1 MAAKP
6 NKGKAEAG
14 LCNATTQKGEPCHRN
29 VYVLQ
34 GGQALKT
41 CYWHT
46 KAGTCP
52 EVDRKR
58 HEAAV
63 KGGSKTRYS
72 TTLDVDKSAVK
83 DASDVSK
90 VLATTLEGL
99 GQGDL
104 DPRQATAI
112 ATVTNALMKSL
123 ELELEVTRLAELEA
137 RLGIGDGKVS
147 TAVDEATAGPWINQ
161 ADQERTRCLV

>member
-1 MAAKP
+1 MPKRA
-6 NKGKAEAG
+6 NKAQPKRGT
-14 LCNATTQKGEPCHRN
+14 CTATSKSGNKCHRPA
-29 VYVLQ
+29 YVLES
-34 GGQALKT
+34 GEALPT
-41 CYWHT
+41 CYFHT
-46 KAGTCP
+46 KAGTCA
-52 EVDRKR
+52 EVDQKR
-58 HEAAV
+58 HEAAT
-63 KGGSKTRYS
+63 KGGKVTRYK
-72 TTLDVDKSAVK
+72 TTLDVDKSAVR

-147 TAVDEATAGPWINQ
+147 TVVDEATAGPWINQ
-161 ADQERTRCLV
+161 ADMERR